1 MADTGRVLQPW
12 WFPNPGPFDEP
23 FFPINNPWDVV
34 FLNGF
39 AIPGISK
46 VTPGRGH
53 KLNIKS
59 SAGKHFAT
67 VTDEG
72 YEPCDLLI
80 VNSFYSPLQWQIWQL
95 NILPIIEP
103 DPGGKY
109 EFPTVNIAHPAAYAR
124 RIDAIQVKHI
134 LGPVLD
140 YDRKIATFTLR
151 CIDFNKS
158 KTNATNTPKNAGVT
172 PFSNA
177 LVNKGNKPSR
187 APIPAKS
194 TGNP

>member
-12 WFPNPGPFDEP
+12 WHANPGPGDEP
-23 FFPINNPWDVV
+23 FNGITNPWDIVY
-34 FLNGF
+34 LNGF
-39 AIPGISK
+39 ALPGVSK
-46 VTPGRGH
+46 VQPGRGH

-80 VNSFYSPLQWQIWQL
+80 MNEFYSPLHWQIWQL
-95 NILPIIEP
+95 NILPMLEP

-109 EFPTVNIAHPAAYAR
+109 EFPTLQIAHPATYAR
-124 RIDAIQVKHI
+124 RITAIQVKHI
-134 LGPVLD
+134 LGPVM
-140 YDRKIATFTLR
+140 KTGGIQTFTLR

-177 LVNKGNKPSR
+177 LVNKSNKPSK
-187 APIPAKS
+187 APIPTK
-194 TGNP
+194 GNRE